1 MSVTYK
7 ITYEHRDGN
16 ETRAEEVL
24 LQSDNE
30 PTQDEIYDAVRRDTA
45 RLSSPKPGTTAVA
58 GGNDSNL
65 LIVFYVQIMPDDLV
79 MQLHRF

>member
-16 ETRAEEVL
+16 ETRSEEVL

-30 PTQDEIYDAVRRDTA
+30 PTQDEIHDAVRRDTA
-45 RLSSPKPGTTAVA
+45 RLSTPKPGITAVA
-58 GGNDSNL
+58 GFS
-65 LIVFYVQIMPDDLV
+65 IIAVEPVP
-79 MQLHRF
+79 

>member
-16 ETRAEEVL
+16 ETISEEVL

-58 GGNDSNL
+58 GFSV
-65 LIVFYVQIMPDDLV
+65 IAVVPV
-79 MQLHRF
+79 P